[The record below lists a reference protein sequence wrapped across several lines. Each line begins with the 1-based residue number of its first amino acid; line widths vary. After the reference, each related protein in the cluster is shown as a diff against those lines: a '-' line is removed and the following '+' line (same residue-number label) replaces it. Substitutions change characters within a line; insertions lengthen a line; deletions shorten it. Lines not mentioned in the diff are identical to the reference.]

1 MPVRVRVRIRSL
13 KGLKA
18 GRVIEA
24 NSLLNT
30 GYIGSSPE
38 IIVPIGLAEDLGLWP
53 PLSEAVEST
62 YDTAGGPIRF
72 YVVRKAAVLQVVEE
86 DTLSEEVIV
95 DVVIS
100 SMEREILLSDFVIGE
115 LGIVILNAYKGY
127 WRFDGDPHGRVRYS
141 RRPELW

>member
-1 MPVRVRVRIRSL
+1 
-13 KGLKA
+13 
-18 GRVIEA
+18 
-24 NSLLNT
+24 
-30 GYIGSSPE
+30 
-38 IIVPIGLAEDLGLWP
+38 LGLWP

-72 YVVRKAAVLQVVEE
+72 YVVRKVAVLQVVEE

-141 RRPELW
+141 RRSELW